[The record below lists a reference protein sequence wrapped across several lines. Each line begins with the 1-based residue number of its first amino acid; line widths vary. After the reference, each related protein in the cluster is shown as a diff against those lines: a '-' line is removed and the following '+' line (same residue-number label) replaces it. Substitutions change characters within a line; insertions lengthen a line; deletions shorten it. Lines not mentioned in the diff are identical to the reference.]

1 MTDAARVTISCSHP
15 AQLTL
20 TSAAARRGGV
30 TAAGARLRVND
41 ELLHLAGRSGRRGQR
56 SGHTRAFPAHA
67 EKCRASNEDFTITE
81 RAPIRAFPDLKFG
94 RLRKDHSRRASQFN
108 IFLVIGRGLLSD
120 CDIFANLRLQ
130 L

>member
-1 MTDAARVTISCSHP
+1 MTAAARVTISCSHP

-20 TSAAARRGGV
+20 TSAAAARRGGV

-67 EKCRASNEDFTITE
+67 EKCRALNEDFTIMEKVPT
-81 RAPIRAFPDLKFG
+81 RAV
-94 RLRKDHSRRASQFN
+94 S
-108 IFLVIGRGLLSD
+108 LLNVHFQ
-120 CDIFANLRLQ
+120 I
-130 L
+130 

>member
-1 MTDAARVTISCSHP
+1 MTAAARVTISCSHP

-81 RAPIRAFPDLKFG
+81 KAPIRAFLDLKLG
-94 RLRKDHSRRASQFN
+94 RWRKDHSQRAAQFN

-120 CDIFANLRLQ
+120 CHIFANLRLQ